1 VNKRYIG
8 PIVYLVLVSL
18 TTTVA
23 FSFSIAERDVSWVSE
38 AENWIRKENWEPDR
52 EYIPMMSV
60 AFFLI
65 ENGEEQFFRL
75 YSHQEFSSYM
85 RGLVN
90 DVDKRIE
97 YISREF
103 LMDKILAKDRV
114 LELVGR
120 FPFDFGFFNKYGA
133 AYFILEDNLDMNLEG
148 TIIIFDIKGRYG
160 VWEITN
166 WFL

>member
-1 VNKRYIG
+1 MNKRHIG

-18 TTTVA
+18 TATLA
-23 FSFSIAERDVSWVSE
+23 FSFSIAERDISWISE
-38 AENWIRKENWEPDR
+38 VENWIRKENWEPDR
-52 EYIPMMSV
+52 EYIPLMLD
-60 AFFLI
+60 AFFLF

-75 YSHQEFSSYM
+75 YSHQEFSSYI

-90 DVDKRIE
+90 DVDRRID

-103 LMDKILAKDRV
+103 LTDEVLAKDKV

-120 FPFDFGFFNKYGA
+120 FPFDFGFLNKYGA

-148 TIIIFDIKGRYG
+148 TIIIFDIKGRLG
-160 VWEITN
+160 IWEITN